1 MNSSKAVHPGAN
13 QSVPMTGPR
22 GSLAAADVSTRQ
34 EDDSDRIKADE
45 MRVLQEETG
54 KWSRVWSLL
63 ERLSLRPEPALSK
76 SQAAKAHISQTSA
89 SLLPSHM
96 AFEYLQHMR
105 SPQALGKNII
115 DCHGNFADPKSGAS
129 DGEVSEDSCKAVPTR
144 SANKAWEM
152 TEYMGPGWEQEF
164 QEQLAEAVHLSTWF
178 SYIGLSAL
186 LTNVAQLCAPVG
198 SLPEDC
204 PTDSLNNKGFV
215 SRLVLLSPGI
225 FNATVMMLFR
235 TGIDRVPSDKLWRW
249 YPRLSMLFVVMLY
262 SATQYVGFVRGMV
275 VALGG
280 EGVVMLGRCP
290 RLAHIKVSTNF
301 SSGFPTRKCLDQDL
315 HRSIMDPPF
324 PLFTV
329 GCESAVVDAT
339 IPRQI
344 EVLFVFVSMGCS
356 WRTALQGTM
365 TCNMLTVIC
374 QVATGS
380 TGRHMWYRTLML
392 LMAGSMSPYLC
403 YLSTQEARTEFR
415 RVKQFKLAARQ
426 SRNLLS
432 TLIPPNVLDRLA
444 SHSHDMGIL
453 ATDIAQ
459 TTVMFCSLFSEE
471 ASGSWPNMRRRSISH
486 HVSEF
491 QRLHHVYLDFDEAVR
506 GSRLYKY
513 QHVGPWYIITCP
525 NAAAPFPS
533 AQSEP
538 CPPGAEGGQSY
549 ATDMA
554 RLAQQLVSVARSHRY
569 SLKVGIHHGS
579 AAGAVLGKIRAF
591 YCVYGETVNMAS
603 RLCRAASPGHILV
616 STGFIECLQA
626 ERQAC
631 VLGRAAAFG
640 LQHGDGAGEEA
651 ADTGEGNRHSARPRS
666 VTPNGERDRDA
677 AGGNATMRS
686 CVSVEA
692 SEEPLIVYTS
702 RGQMAFK
709 GFAGT
714 QETFHVRADG
724 GRVVEETACE
734 DVAGSDDARSKV
746 FNVDA
751 YSWRRNLG
759 GGSWMAPRN
768 LYRRKSGG
776 CESLDEHSHVTGQE
790 PVRANS
796 NARKDKPASTAR
808 QSDSQDRQ
816 PEGARGMHD
825 RVSWCAAKGC
835 SSLNIVSAAED
846 MLNTAA
852 DTLDREHLL
861 DTARKLNID
870 VSDVSEDAE
879 LGQTEHDDKCH
890 YLLTYQD
897 PFHRAPRLLI
907 GLALHM
913 MGVIFQYVF
922 VALDPEWGAPGD
934 LSRVGP
940 GQTLAAEAS
949 RFFCVSAGPGQTL
962 AAAHAQVHHALSLRV
977 AVRWIAIVATANT
990 LSVYVCAY
998 QRTHESDTCSVPPP
1012 SPLSLALLL
1021 SLSHSLSQVQRMLH
1035 GTLMVHGTL
1044 SFGLVCL
1051 ALHGRKNNRND
1062 WLQPAGYI
1070 LGIVRVSWL
1079 GISLYIATIWPV
1091 RTYTLVFPM
1100 LYSISQFMVVSMQ
1113 FGVHT
1118 VLYCVVNL
1126 LVLASC
1132 YILRAHLSVAFVIR
1146 IITTSLAI
1154 RMLNV
1159 WAHDVRLR
1167 QALLNRIYR

>member
-1 MNSSKAVHPGAN
+1 MSKAHEMRV
-13 QSVPMTGPR
+13 
-22 GSLAAADVSTRQ
+22 RQ
-34 EDDSDRIKADE
+34 ED
-45 MRVLQEETG
+45 TG
-54 KWSRVWSLL
+54 KCSRVWSLL
-63 ERLSLRPEPALSK
+63 ERLMLRPEPALSK

-96 AFEYLQHMR
+96 AFGYLQHMR

-129 DGEVSEDSCKAVPTR
+129 DGEVSEDSCKAVPAR

-164 QEQLAEAVHLSTWF
+164 QEQLAEAVHLSKWF
-178 SYIGLSAL
+178 SYIGLAAL

-204 PTDSLNNKGFV
+204 PTGSLNNKGFV
-215 SRLVLLSPGI
+215 SRLILLSPGI

-235 TGIDRVPSDKLWRW
+235 WGIDRVPSDKLWHW
-249 YPRLSMLFVVMLY
+249 YPRLSMLFVIMLY

-301 SSGFPTRKCLDQDL
+301 SSGFPTRRCLDQDL
-315 HRSIMDPPF
+315 HRSVMDPPF

-365 TCNMLTVIC
+365 TCNILTVIC

-471 ASGSWPNMRRRSISH
+471 ASGSGQNMRRRSISH

-533 AQSEP
+533 AQSETP
-538 CPPGAEGGQSY
+538 APGAEAGQSY

-554 RLAQQLVSVARSHRY
+554 RLAQQLVSVARSHSY

-579 AAGAVLGKIRAF
+579 AAGAVLGKLRAF

-631 VLGRAAAFG
+631 VLDRARDG
-640 LQHGDGAGEEA
+640 DLHGW
-651 ADTGEGNRHSARPRS
+651 
-666 VTPNGERDRDA
+666 
-677 AGGNATMRS
+677 AGGNATMGS

-692 SEEPLIVYTS
+692 SEEPMIVCTS
-702 RGQMAFK
+702 RGQMALK

-724 GRVVEETACE
+724 GRVVEQTPCE

-759 GGSWMAPRN
+759 GGSWMAPRS
-768 LYRRKSGG
+768 LHRRKSGG
-776 CESLDEHSHVTGQE
+776 GESLEEHSHGINTGQE

-796 NARKDKPASTAR
+796 NTRKDKPASGAR
-808 QSDSQDRQ
+808 QSDRQDRQ
-816 PEGARGMHD
+816 AEEGARGKPE
-825 RVSWCAAKGC
+825 RVSGGAATGC
-835 SSLNIVSAAED
+835 SSWNTVSAAED

-870 VSDVSEDAE
+870 VSQVSEDAE
-879 LGQTEHDDKCH
+879 LGQTEHDDDYH
-890 YLLTYQD
+890 HLLTYQD

-907 GLALHM
+907 GLAMHL
-913 MGVIFQYVF
+913 MGVVFQYVF

-934 LSRVGP
+934 VSRVGP
-940 GQTLAAEAS
+940 GRNLAE
-949 RFFCVSAGPGQTL
+949 
-962 AAAHAQVHHALSLRV
+962 AHAQVRHALSLCGG
-977 AVRWIAIVATANT
+977 AVYIATVATANT
-990 LSVYVCAY
+990 LSVYVMFVTISARVYTCV
-998 QRTHESDTCSVPPP
+998 RTTVRIRVTHALSPP
-1012 SPLSLALLL
+1012 PLSLFCL
-1021 SLSHSLSQVQRMLH
+1021 SLSLSLIRSLRC
-1035 GTLMVHGTL
+1035 
-1044 SFGLVCL
+1044 SVCC
-1051 ALHGRKNNRND
+1051 
-1062 WLQPAGYI
+1062 
-1070 LGIVRVSWL
+1070 
-1079 GISLYIATIWPV
+1079 
-1091 RTYTLVFPM
+1091 M
-1100 LYSISQFMVVSMQ
+1100 
-1113 FGVHT
+1113 
-1118 VLYCVVNL
+1118 
-1126 LVLASC
+1126 
-1132 YILRAHLSVAFVIR
+1132 AH
-1146 IITTSLAI
+1146 
-1154 RMLNV
+1154 
-1159 WAHDVRLR
+1159 
-1167 QALLNRIYR
+1167 